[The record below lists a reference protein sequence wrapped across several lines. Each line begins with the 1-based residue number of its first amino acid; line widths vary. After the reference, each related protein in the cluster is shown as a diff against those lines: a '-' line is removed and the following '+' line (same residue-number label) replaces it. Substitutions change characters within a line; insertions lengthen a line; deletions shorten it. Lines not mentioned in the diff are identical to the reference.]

1 MAIENISYVT
11 ESGEL
16 LGVASREDVHK
27 RGLWHETF
35 HCWVVTR
42 ELGRQMI
49 HFQLRS
55 SEKAD
60 FPDLFDITAA
70 GHIAAD
76 ESVEDGVR
84 EIEEELGLSLD
95 LAELTPLGIIHDEI
109 SLPGFTDRERAHVYL
124 YQGAPITLADYRL
137 QRAEVTGVALADFR
151 SFFELCTKQVE
162 QIDVRGFRETAAGR
176 EEIRQTIGLSD
187 MVPHEA
193 RYWREVA
200 IRIRKE
206 LMA

>member
-1 MAIENISYVT
+1 MAIEKIAYVA

-16 LGVASREDVHK
+16 LGVASREDIHR

-42 ELGRQMI
+42 ELGRNMI
-49 HFQLRS
+49 HLQLRS
-55 SEKAD
+55 AEKAD
-60 FPDLFDITAA
+60 FPKLFDITAA
-70 GHIAAD
+70 GHIAAN
-76 ESVEDGVR
+76 ESVADGVR
-84 EIEEELGLSLD
+84 EIEEELGLSVALER
-95 LAELTPLGIIHDEI
+95 LMPLGVVHDEI
-109 SLPGFTDRERAHVYL
+109 SLPGFTDRERAYVYL
-124 YQGAPITLADYRL
+124 YKEAPITLADYRL
-137 QRAEVTGVALADFR
+137 QQAEVAGVALADFR
-151 SFFELCTKQVE
+151 SFFELCTQQVE